1 MPARVV
7 SFPTESLIMVTLKH
21 ALVVAAVIAAVMLV
35 NNMTGNKLGTAL
47 AA

>member
-1 MPARVV
+1 MPM
-7 SFPTESLIMVTLKH
+7 IKN
-21 ALVVAAVIAAVMLV
+21 ALVVAAVIAAVMLL